1 VKDGDRKQGE
11 FKCRATVPGRRENT
25 KPGAEMTGSVGEH
38 VTDSS
43 QPCRKGAIRGNITAL
58 EAVYDGCRI
67 DILAH
72 VGFQE
77 RSPQRIVRK
86 VRTTGQ
92 VARKSR
98 IAYVKLGRFLYP
110 ACLVAEI
117 RQVPH
122 MRHAEEDVQAR
133 RVEQEKPPNVYLS
146 RVSQA
151 RLISLDLS
159 RAGFQAALVLYPSI
173 LRAGSQPALG

>member
-1 VKDGDRKQGE
+1 MTGGFQYGT
-11 FKCRATVPGRRENT
+11 TVPGRRGNT
-25 KPGAEMTGSVGEH
+25 RSGGDVERSVGEH
-38 VTDSS
+38 ATDSS
-43 QPCRKGAIRGNITAL
+43 QPCRKGAVRGNITAL

-110 ACLVAEI
+110 ACLVSEI

-122 MRHAEEDVQAR
+122 MRRAEEDVQAR
-133 RVEQEKPPNVYLS
+133 RVVTTS
-146 RVSQA
+146 H
-151 RLISLDLS
+151 
-159 RAGFQAALVLYPSI
+159 
-173 LRAGSQPALG
+173 